1 MGSGVSGATGSKR
14 AVSKVSGSK
23 SKVVP
28 MASAKL
34 YSGIG
39 SGIVAEIGSGFVTA
53 TGSGIYSG
61 VEVVVGSGIV
71 AEIGSEVGAKV
82 GRLSI
87 ASGFATSISLISDI
101 ETGMS
106 EVDSTVGS
114 TIVSTAG
121 ISRFASISIGVSMA
135 VSRCA

>member
-39 SGIVAEIGSGFVTA
+39 SGIVAEIGS
-53 TGSGIYSG
+53 
-61 VEVVVGSGIV
+61 
-71 AEIGSEVGAKV
+71 EVGAKV

-101 ETGMS
+101 ETGKS

-114 TIVSTAG
+114 TIVCTAG

-135 VSRCA
+135 VSRCT